1 MTVYFTR
8 RRSFFFIIFLPMMMS
23 QIKGQPMIRFT
34 TKIQQFQ
41 EMGEKTG
48 WSYILIP
55 AALAQQLKPGNKKSF
70 RVKGKLDDHSIHGV
84 ALLPMGEG
92 DFIMALKAD
101 IRKTIRKQKG
111 DSLAVQLEVDTKKIE
126 PPKDLLDCLA
136 DEPKAI
142 EYFKSLPKSHQNYF
156 GNWIK
161 SAKTEI
167 TRANRIVRVVDAM
180 LKKQNY
186 GEMLRSGRDEFPK

>member
-1 MTVYFTR
+1 
-8 RRSFFFIIFLPMMMS
+8 
-23 QIKGQPMIRFT
+23 MIRFT

-48 WSYILIP
+48 WSYIRIP

-70 RVKGKLDDHSIHGV
+70 RVKGRLDDYSINGV

-92 DFIMALKAD
+92 DFIMALKAG

-111 DSLAVQLEVDTKKIE
+111 DSLTIQLEVDTKKIE
-126 PPKDLLDCLA
+126 PPKDMLDCLA

-161 SAKTEI
+161 SAKTES
-167 TRANRIVRVVDAM
+167 TRANRIARVVNAM

-186 GEMLRSGRDEFPK
+186 GEMLRDGRDEFPK

>member
-1 MTVYFTR
+1 
-8 RRSFFFIIFLPMMMS
+8 
-23 QIKGQPMIRFT
+23 MIRFN

-48 WSYILIP
+48 WSYIRIP
-55 AALAQQLKPGNKKSF
+55 AALACQLKPDNKKSF
-70 RVKGKLDDHSIHGV
+70 RVKGRLDDLPIAGV

-92 DFIMALKAD
+92 DFIMVLKAD
-101 IRKTIRKQKG
+101 IRKKLRKQKG
-111 DSLAVQLEVDTKKIE
+111 DSLTVQLEIDTKKIE

-156 GNWIK
+156 GNWVK
-161 SAKTEI
+161 SAKTTE
-167 TRANRIVRVVDAM
+167 TRARRIIRVVDAM
-180 LKKQNY
+180 LKKLNY
-186 GEMLRSGRDEFPK
+186 AEMIRAARDEKDIFSK

>member
-1 MTVYFTR
+1 
-8 RRSFFFIIFLPMMMS
+8 
-23 QIKGQPMIRFT
+23 MIRFT

-48 WSYILIP
+48 WSYIRIP

-70 RVKGKLDDHSIHGV
+70 RVKGRLDDYSINGV

-92 DFIMALKAD
+92 DFIMALKAG

-111 DSLAVQLEVDTKKIE
+111 DSLTIQLEVDTKKIE

-161 SAKTEI
+161 SAKTES
-167 TRANRIVRVVDAM
+167 TRANRIARIVNAM

-186 GEMLRSGRDEFPK
+186 GEMLRDGRDEFPK